1 MQALLPRRHSR
12 AVLSGALGIFA
23 GLLTLGWALFGYNLP
38 GLVGLSGARPQDWM
52 LAQVAVGFLAIVA
65 GGLMLAR
72 YPLAGGALNVMG
84 SLATF
89 VLGILYT
96 RALELAARR
105 SQLEALRLGFSRFS
119 TATLNLPVNQLVAT
133 MLIFAVFPVAVLLL
147 ISGLGGLATG
157 ARSS

>member
-1 MQALLPRRHSR
+1 MQASVLSRHPR
-12 AVLSGALGIFA
+12 AILSGALGIFA
-23 GLLTLGWALFGYNLP
+23 GLLTLGWALFGYNIP
-38 GLVGLSGARPQDWM
+38 GLVGLAGARPQDWM
-52 LAQVAVGFLAIVA
+52 LIQVAFGFLAIVA

-72 YPLAGGALNVMG
+72 YPLAGGSLNVVG

-105 SQLEALRLGFSRFS
+105 AQLTMVRLEFSRFS
-119 TATLNLPVNQLVAT
+119 TGTVNLPVNQLVAT

-157 ARSS
+157 ARSR